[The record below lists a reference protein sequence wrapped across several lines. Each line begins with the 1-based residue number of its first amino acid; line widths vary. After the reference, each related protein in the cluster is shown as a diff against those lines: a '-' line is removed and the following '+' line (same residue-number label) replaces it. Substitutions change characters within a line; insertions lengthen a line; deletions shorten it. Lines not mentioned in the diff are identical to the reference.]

1 MAEGAESDLFEELA
15 ARRQAGERVV
25 LATVVA
31 AHGSTPRAA
40 GARLLLRSD
49 GSMCGSVGGGVR
61 EAEVLEVARD
71 LIRRGGCRLLQL
83 EYHEDGGGDGPVCGG
98 TMTVFVEAI
107 DPPQRVV
114 IAGAGHVGH
123 SLHQFLRLLG
133 IHTVVID
140 PRPEFASPERF
151 PGARL
156 RVVPFEEALAGV
168 ALTPRDGVVIVTQ
181 GHRHDEVVL
190 RQALA
195 SQAGYIG
202 MIGSSRKVAEVFEHL
217 RRDGFSEGE
226 LGRVHAPVGLPI
238 GAETPAEIALAIAAQ
253 IVSTFRAKRGS

>member
-1 MAEGAESDLFEELA
+1 MAEGADPDLFEELV
-15 ARRQAGERVV
+15 ARRRAGERVV

-31 AHGSTPRAA
+31 AEGSTPRAA
-40 GARLLLRSD
+40 GARLLLRAD
-49 GSMCGSVGGGVR
+49 GSTLGSVGGGVR
-61 EAEVLEVARD
+61 EAEVLAMARQ
-71 LIRRGGCRLLQL
+71 LQAEGGSRLLQVTYS
-83 EYHEDGGGDGPVCGG
+83 EGGADGPLCGG
-98 TMTVFVEAI
+98 RMEVFVEAI
-107 DPPQRVV
+107 DPPRRVV

-133 IHTVVID
+133 VHTVVID

-195 SQAGYIG
+195 TPAGYIG
-202 MIGSSRKVAEVFEHL
+202 MIGSRRKVAEVFEHL
-217 RRDGFSEGE
+217 RRDGFGE
-226 LGRVHAPVGLPI
+226 EEVGRVHAPVGLPI

-253 IVSTFRAKRGS
+253 IVATFRGRGDG